1 MTEQLNTPSV
11 SEMTGDR
18 HNRNIST
25 HIEPPQVFGAHGLCV
40 AHGLGLAI
48 RHFGG
53 PNNVAQQP
61 SPYGLCAQSEER
73 S

>member
-1 MTEQLNTPSV
+1 MTQQLNCPSV
-11 SEMTGDR
+11 SELAGDR
-18 HNRNIST
+18 HNNDIST
-25 HIEPPQVFGAHGLCV
+25 HIEPPQVLGAHGLCV
-40 AHGLGLAI
+40 ACGLGLAI